1 MDKHTHTNC
10 QLILLPEILVSLP
23 KCPYVYNIT
32 KSFLSLFA
40 LRSVYSWE
48 FTFNTAISTKTGF
61 PEIPSARIL
70 LALAAST
77 VNPTLAKM
85 NLNITHQNALE
96 FRVLY

>member
-1 MDKHTHTNC
+1 M
-10 QLILLPEILVSLP
+10 
-23 KCPYVYNIT
+23 
-32 KSFLSLFA
+32 
-40 LRSVYSWE
+40 
-48 FTFNTAISTKTGF
+48 AISTKTGF

-77 VNPTLAKM
+77 VNLTLAKM